1 MIVTIPTALAM
12 LATLVLIG
20 ILGYLFDRSA

>member
-12 LATLVLIG
+12 LATLAIIG
-20 ILGYLFDRSA
+20 LLGYLFDRNA